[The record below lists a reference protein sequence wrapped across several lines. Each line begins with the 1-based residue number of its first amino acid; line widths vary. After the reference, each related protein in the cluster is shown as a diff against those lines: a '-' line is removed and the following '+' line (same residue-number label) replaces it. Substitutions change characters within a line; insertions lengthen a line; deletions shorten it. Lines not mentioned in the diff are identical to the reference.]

1 MKTAMMERSNI
12 FLDTEDKNRIKE
24 IADIQG
30 INYSEAVRNAMKM
43 YIQCHEYFYEKNI
56 KKEQQPS

>member
-1 MKTAMMERSNI
+1 MKERSNV
-12 FLDTEDKNRIKE
+12 FFNKGDKERMKE

-43 YIQCHEYFYEKNI
+43 YIQHHEYFYEKTL
-56 KKEQQPS
+56 KKDS